1 MAFTDVYNLTGKRAL
16 VTGASSGLGDH
27 FARVLAAQG
36 AEVVLA
42 ARRLE
47 KQPSGRGCGLR
58 TIIASPALTSAALP
72 PPPGLPAAAVAGLP
86 ARDRVGDGLRR
97 HACPPDTPLSGMG

>member
-36 AEVVLA
+36 AEVAHTVVPIVQ
-42 ARRLE
+42 E
-47 KQPSGRGCGLR
+47 
-58 TIIASPALTSAALP
+58 PAGT
-72 PPPGLPAAAVAGLP
+72 GGG
-86 ARDRVGDGLRR
+86 GD
-97 HACPPDTPLSGMG
+97 